1 MSGFRALLPVWSLVW
16 SPLWVLCSWG
26 LDDELKNTLTRN
38 WQYLNPDEHIFVPLQ
53 VPLRTLDLIQTWCRT
68 SKTSSD
74 TVVFSTK
81 DYILWLSS
89 DARRILLQIWGQFS
103 FNFNKTETKITTS
116 RFSPNCLTWFGET
129 FWYLDFFFIFFSVC
143 DWSKSEFTSV

>member
-1 MSGFRALLPVWSLVW
+1 MWEYFHGPRTYFTTNLQKENNKERSPKTKVVTSGFRGSLPVWSLVW
-16 SPLWVLCSWG
+16 SPLRVLCSCG

-74 TVVFSTK
+74 TVVFLLKATYSDWALK
-81 DYILWLSS
+81 LGGFYCRFEVNSVSS
-89 DARRILLQIWGQFS
+89 RTI
-103 FNFNKTETKITTS
+103 ETKRIYNIY
-116 RFSPNCLTWFGET
+116 PP
-129 FWYLDFFFIFFSVC
+129 II
-143 DWSKSEFTSV
+143 